1 MTQSIIP
8 PKPGDV
14 IRQKYRIERVLGQ
27 GGMGLVFEAS
37 HMVTA
42 KRFAIKWLLS
52 DRGNSDGAVARF
64 VREAQVAGRCEHR
77 NIVEVY
83 DIDREGEAMF
93 MVMELLKGE
102 SLAERLA
109 RGGALG
115 ASDACRLLV
124 PCLEAVSEAHAA
136 GIIHRD
142 LKPANIFI
150 CQPRGREPEMAKVLD
165 FGVSRFAS
173 TQEAPMS
180 VKTKDGTV
188 IGTPFYM
195 SPEQMRSQ
203 PIDLRADVYSMGITF
218 YEVLSGVRPY
228 NAHSYGDLL
237 LKVADANPIPLGDL
251 VAGLPNGLVQIVDK
265 AMAFDRTERFADM
278 REFASALEPYLR
290 PHAAGGRTVVGG
302 SSSAPGTLSIDT
314 PWVSES
320 NSFDL
325 EDAAAKPR
333 VLWPWIGA
341 VGLAFACIVGAVA
354 WDSQR
359 APGGS
364 EEQSL
369 PRPRD
374 PRDTLGP
381 VGSQAPRV
389 PSTTTNAATDSP
401 STVHGSAHGSMRG
414 SATDGHAV
422 RPDAGSAEPEP
433 VAVPVDAVEPAQPTP
448 AAVPTWRMRRGG
460 RGSHARG
467 DEQPPDES
475 DSRRDTSSEADT
487 AASHKTPARNRVK
500 NRAHATMERSE
511 F

>member
-1 MTQSIIP
+1 MTQSTFTP
-8 PKPGDV
+8 QPGYV
-14 IRQKYRIERVLGQ
+14 IGHKYRIERVLGQ

-37 HMVTA
+37 HVVTA

-52 DRGNSDGAVARF
+52 DRSNSDGAVARF

-109 RGGALG
+109 RGGALH
-115 ASDACRLLV
+115 ASDACRLLL
-124 PCLEAVSEAHAA
+124 PCIEAVGEAHAA

-150 CQPRGREPEMAKVLD
+150 CQARGREPEMAKVLD

-173 TQEAPMS
+173 TQEAPMG

-237 LKVADANPIPLGDL
+237 LKVADANPIPLGEL
-251 VAGLPNGLVQIVDK
+251 VMGLPTGLVQIVDK
-265 AMAFDRTERFADM
+265 AMSFDRNARFADM
-278 REFASALEPYLR
+278 REFANALEAYGR
-290 PHAAGGRTVVGG
+290 PRQSGGRTLLVG
-302 SSSAPGTLSIDT
+302 SSSNDALSIDT

-320 NSFDL
+320 NSFNLETDESVKSRTTWRRIVSAGAGVALLVGGVMLWNSQTESADL
-325 EDAAAKPR
+325 EQ
-333 VLWPWIGA
+333 
-341 VGLAFACIVGAVA
+341 VA
-354 WDSQR
+354 
-359 APGGS
+359 
-364 EEQSL
+364 
-369 PRPRD
+369 PRP
-374 PRDTLGP
+374 L
-381 VGSQAPRV
+381 AP
-389 PSTTTNAATDSP
+389 PTSTTSTATNAITQTPGS
-401 STVHGSAHGSMRG
+401 VHEVPAAGRA
-414 SATDGHAV
+414 
-422 RPDAGSAEPEP
+422 DAGIVEPAASPEA
-433 VAVPVDAVEPAQPTP
+433 VAVPVGQGGESVPAGAQAP
-448 AAVPTWRMRRGG
+448 RGRRGG
-460 RGSHARG
+460 SRSSRAHN
-467 DEQPPDES
+467 DEQASEETASPH
-475 DSRRDTSSEADT
+475 DTSPDSEDDSSRGARNSRNSAT
-487 AASHKTPARNRVK
+487 SPSSPARNRVK
-500 NRAHATMERSE
+500 NRAHATMERSD